1 MPVPEKGETRSAY
14 IKRCVKVRQMEHP
27 EEDVDQSVAICSS
40 MWDQY
45 KKKQRKRRRK

>member
-1 MPVPEKGETRSAY
+1 MPTPLKGESRSAY
-14 IKRCVKVRQMEHP
+14 IRRCVKVRQKEHP

-45 KKKQRKRRRK
+45 RKKKSKRRRK